1 MGQLCPALT
10 HCVFVSYLQFVFPSM
25 TPQGT
30 LGHSWQKTQIGFKAK
45 LSRLKNEPSNP
56 EQMELCVFFF
66 PPLLVC
72 QTLSLLLLCYCET
85 RKVRGY
91 V

>member
-10 HCVFVSYLQFVFPSM
+10 HCVFVSYLQFFFPSM

-56 EQMELCVFFF
+56 EQMELCVFFSSF
-66 PPLLVC
+66 ARVSNSFSPSVVLL
-72 QTLSLLLLCYCET
+72 
-85 RKVRGY
+85 
-91 V
+91 